1 MTDFE
6 PRPSQARILEYQGGK
21 LGVSAVPGS
30 GKTWTLSKLAAQLI
44 RTVKLQRGQQILVV
58 TLVNSARGKFE
69 QQVRSFLGEGSLGT
83 LFRVRTLHGLANDI
97 VSERPGLVGLADD
110 FQIVDEFEARQI
122 INDAV
127 TAWFNAHRDFGVE
140 AYFNPEHLN
149 NDRARRDW
157 REKATAIAGEVI
169 QKAKDSRWKPA
180 QLLAALAEAGQP
192 LPLAEMCANVY
203 EAYDRGLRYR
213 GGVDFQDLI
222 RLALDVLEASPDYLA
237 ALRQRWPYILEDEA
251 QDSSKLQEEILRRLV
266 GEAGNWVRVG
276 DPNQAIYETFTT
288 ASPEFL
294 RNFLREPDVT
304 ARELPESGRSAPR
317 IIATANHL
325 IEWSLR
331 HPHPQLRARQPLA
344 PPFIKAAESN
354 PPDTPNNIKFLV
366 EDNRSAEKEREDV
379 AKSVRAWLKD
389 NPEKTVA
396 LLLPTNAN
404 GAKMGEL
411 LQNLKIP
418 HVEVLRTTTSTR
430 EVARALHQIV
440 DFLAHPTDA
449 NLLSKAFLACLREER
464 ETATATELANQL
476 KKLKFVEQFT
486 APRDK
491 DWLLEARA
499 ANLETSKFETL
510 GRFRQQLQRWQEA
523 ALLPIDQL
531 VLTISSELFKEAA
544 EIATAYSIAVHLR
557 SFVEAEPE
565 TRLLECV
572 AELGQIV
579 RNNRKFSSVSD
590 DDDQFDPTSF
600 KGQAVVI
607 THHKAK
613 GLEWDRVYLMSVN
626 NYDFPAAD
634 VFDRFQSENYFAR
647 QHLNLSAEAWAQL
660 KALMTQQ
667 TYDEGA
673 ATEQARLETSAE
685 RLRLLYVGI
694 TRAKQELIVTWNTG
708 RQGDLRPAKPLP
720 YLNAKQAEAS
730 ALSAS
735 NSPAN
740 SSPANSSP
748 ASNLSG
754 GQADGIA

>member
-21 LGVSAVPGS
+21 MGVSAVPGS

-69 QQVRSFLGEGSLGT
+69 QQVRSFLGEGTLGT

-140 AYFNPEHLN
+140 TYFNPEHLN

-157 REKATAIAGEVI
+157 REKAATLAGEVI
-169 QKAKDSRWKPA
+169 QKAKDFRWKPA
-180 QLLAALAEAGQP
+180 QLLAALAEAGQT

-294 RNFLREPDVT
+294 RSFLREPDVT
-304 ARELPESGRSAPR
+304 PRELPESGRSAPQ
-317 IIATANHL
+317 IIATANRL

-354 PPDTPNNIKFLV
+354 PPDTPNNVKFLV
-366 EDNRSAEKEREDV
+366 EDSRSAEKEREDV

-476 KKLKFVEQFT
+476 RKLKFVEQFT

-499 ANLETSKFETL
+499 ANPGASKFETL
-510 GRFRQQLQRWQEA
+510 ERFRQQLQRWQEA

-565 TRLLECV
+565 NRLLECV

-579 RNNRKFSSVSD
+579 RNNRKFSGVSD

-626 NYDFPAAD
+626 NYDFPAVD

-647 QHLNLSAEAWAQL
+647 NHLNLSAEAWAQL
-660 KALMTQQ
+660 KTVMTQQ
-667 TYDEGA
+667 AYDEGA
-673 ATEQARLETSAE
+673 ATEQARLESSAE

-720 YLNAKQAEAS
+720 YLAAKQAD
-730 ALSAS
+730 AS
-735 NSPAN
+735 NST
-740 SSPANSSP
+740 
-748 ASNLSG
+748 ASNLTG